1 MPAGQ
6 AHRKEASLRDQA
18 RAPRKYELMT
28 ILHPDVPEESLQGE
42 LDRISG
48 FITGVGGEL
57 FETLQD
63 SPWGRR
69 RLAYPIRSG
78 GRDVR
83 DGYYTVWHFTLG
95 PTRVDDLE
103 RELKLD
109 TQLIRYIVLSWEPTP
124 IDPKAV
130 EAAEIAAEDAAAAAY
145 AAAQVAAAAAEDDAA
160 EAYAASQA
168 AAATSEA
175 EAGEAT
181 SAIEPVSA
189 EEARAEVLDAA
200 EAAVDTTMRLAAEEI
215 RTDELT
221 AEAEAL
227 EATGAELAVEPV
239 EAIAEREQL
248 EADAAAALE
257 MADTAA
263 AAEAP
268 VVEAAEVDAGADVPE
283 GAVRGDGTGECPE
296 DYPIKSH
303 AAKETSMAG
312 IAKITLVGNLGR
324 DPETRYTPNGKM
336 NVTFT
341 MAVSRRFNDQSGQQQ
356 ERTNWYR
363 VTAWGGLAETL
374 DRMAQNGY
382 LAKGKQVYVDGR
394 RADPIRR
401 SSPDRSKKFPGTM
414 ASHRS
419 KTDSLR

>member
-1 MPAGQ
+1 
-6 AHRKEASLRDQA
+6 LRDQA

-28 ILHPDVPEESLQGE
+28 ILHPDIAEESLQAE

-48 FITGVGGEL
+48 FISGAGGEL

-83 DGYYTVWHFTLG
+83 DGYYTVWRFTLG

-145 AAAQVAAAAAEDDAA
+145 AAAQAAAAAAEDDAA
-160 EAYAASQA
+160 EAYAAAQA
-168 AAATSEA
+168 AAASGETEA
-175 EAGEAT
+175 DEAT
-181 SAIEPVSA
+181 SAVEPVSA
-189 EEARAEVLDAA
+189 EEAREEVLDAA
-200 EAAVDTTMRLAAEEI
+200 EAAVDTSTRLAADEI

-227 EATGAELAVEPV
+227 EASGAELAIEPV

-263 AAEAP
+263 ATEAP
-268 VVEAAEVDAGADVPE
+268 AVEAADADAEADVPE
-283 GAVRGDGTGECPE
+283 GAMLGDGTGECPD
-296 DYPIKSH
+296 DYPIKGKASSKLYH
-303 AAKETSMAG
+303 SPGSPSYKRTVPDFCFATTEAAEAAG
-312 IAKITLVGNLGR
+312 
-324 DPETRYTPNGKM
+324 
-336 NVTFT
+336 
-341 MAVSRRFNDQSGQQQ
+341 FNPTKY
-356 ERTNWYR
+356 E
-363 VTAWGGLAETL
+363 AAHE
-374 DRMAQNGY
+374 
-382 LAKGKQVYVDGR
+382 DG
-394 RADPIRR
+394 A
-401 SSPDRSKKFPGTM
+401 
-414 ASHRS
+414 
-419 KTDSLR
+419 